1 MYGPSTFTPGMS
13 CSRYLLQR
21 SSGRGGAGNIRP
33 SSTSREYS
41 SARPNGPDDFSVT
54 RGREPRPSV
63 VAGQVC
69 RPSHQL
75 LSCVH
80 RSAFQVVSTGRG
92 GVGNIRSPS
101 RDITID
107 GPARPLRAENGSK
120 QSEYED
126 ALIRSSDEAR
136 TSGPVSSRLFR
147 SASSNTDNMLSSAL
161 ALVGPW
167 RCRQHHSFSSACSAS
182 AAVSIAL
189 PFARAAGL
197 AHIESG

>member
-1 MYGPSTFTPGMS
+1 MTRESKEPVDTSS
-13 CSRYLLQR
+13 LAKERSVSRGREFR

-63 VAGQVC
+63 VAG
-69 RPSHQL
+69 
-75 LSCVH
+75 
-80 RSAFQVVSTGRG
+80 QVVSTGRG

-136 TSGPVSSRLFR
+136 TSGPHSSGRGGVGNITR
-147 SASSNTDNMLSSAL
+147 S
-161 ALVGPW
+161 P
-167 RCRQHHSFSSACSAS
+167 
-182 AAVSIAL
+182 
-189 PFARAAGL
+189 ARAQPQPQSQSRSRSRGPQASPILKAASPTLLGDVSET
-197 AHIESG
+197 IK